1 MAGRG
6 EDTAEKEFGPVSNT
20 EFCYCFNTKTCCSLV
35 SAINNTLA
43 KICKSDTV
51 EQGMSHLFKKKPQI
65 ACVVFKCCFIICFLF
80 CFLFYV

>member
-51 EQGMSHLFKKKPQI
+51 EQGMSHL
-65 ACVVFKCCFIICFLF
+65 
-80 CFLFYV
+80 